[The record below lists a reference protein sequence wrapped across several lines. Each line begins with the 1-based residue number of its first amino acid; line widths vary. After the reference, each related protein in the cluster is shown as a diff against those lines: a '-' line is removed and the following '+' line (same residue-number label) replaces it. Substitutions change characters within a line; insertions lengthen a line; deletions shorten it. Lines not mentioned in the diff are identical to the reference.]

1 MMLKIIKSKTK
12 NIFDKMERL
21 EVSGRNIE
29 HILLAEFDIDKGST
43 LKHQIPGPIPNY
55 ADEYAAASTLLK
67 RLLKRF
73 TY

>member
-55 ADEYAAASTLLK
+55 ADEYTAAST
-67 RLLKRF
+67 
-73 TY
+73 